1 MHIDIHNQ
9 IKDIALFQGVSPDK
23 LHMLAAQATYK
34 KFKAGELVIGEADPI
49 RSFYVV
55 ITGQLKLYRSST
67 EGKEQTLQLLGP
79 GDPFGL
85 CTAFATESFPASAM
99 AIEDA
104 AVLLIPGTVMEA
116 IARQEP
122 ALLLNIISILSQRL
136 KDSMALIES
145 LALKEIPGRLASF
158 LSHLLP
164 KNAKDKN
171 TAVELTISQRELAKI
186 LGATPEALSRALRK
200 MANDGIIATAGRVI
214 TILDHK
220 ALENLAEG
228 E

>member
-1 MHIDIHNQ
+1 MDITKQ
-9 IKDIALFQGVSPDK
+9 IMDIGLFHGVSPEK
-23 LHMLAAQATYK
+23 LRLLATQATYR
-34 KFKAGELVIGEADPI
+34 KFKQGEMVIGESDPI

-55 ITGQLKLYRSST
+55 ITGQLKLYRSSA

-85 CTAFATESFPASAM
+85 CTAFATDSFPASAM
-99 AIEDA
+99 AIVDS
-104 AVLLIPGTVMEA
+104 AVLLIPGTIIETV
-116 IARQEP
+116 ARQEP

-136 KDSMALIES
+136 KDSMTLIES

-158 LSHLLP
+158 LRHLLP
-164 KNAKDKN
+164 KNAKSKN
-171 TAVELTISQRELAKI
+171 TVLELTISQREQAKI

-200 MANDGIIATAGRVI
+200 MAIDGILKTAGRII
-214 TILDHK
+214 TVLDHK
-220 ALENLAEG
+220 ALEQLAEG

>member
-1 MHIDIHNQ
+1 MDITNQ
-9 IKDIALFQGVSPDK
+9 IKDISLFQGVSPDK
-23 LHMLAAQATYK
+23 LRLLASQAIYK
-34 KFKAGELVIGEADPI
+34 KFKAGEIIIGEADPI

-55 ITGQLKLYRSST
+55 ISGQLKLYKSSA

-85 CTAFATESFPASAM
+85 CTAFATDSFPASAM

-104 AVLLIPGTVMEA
+104 AVLLISGTVIEA
-116 IARQEP
+116 TARQEP
-122 ALLLNIISILSQRL
+122 VLLLNIISILSQRL
-136 KDSMALIES
+136 KESMTLIES

-158 LSHLLP
+158 LRHSLP
-164 KNAKDKN
+164 KDTKDKK
-171 TAVELTISQRELAKI
+171 TAVKLTISQRELAKI

-200 MANDGIIATAGRVI
+200 MAIDGILSTSGRVI

-220 ALENLAEG
+220 ALEQLAEG